1 MSLKEEY
8 KKDLL
13 EDLRYSVS
21 KFDTQVLTIASG
33 AIAISLTFIKEIV
46 PIKYA
51 VAEWLFLL
59 ALMCFI
65 ICLTLGFISHY
76 LSIKKI
82 SESIDKIDENRI
94 EEITSEEWI
103 PKINLGMVII
113 LPLGILLLTSYSL
126 INMKHYKEIS
136 NKPKRTI
143 TIEGTKIHK
152 NGK

>member
-33 AIAISLTFIKEIV
+33 AIAISLTFIKDIV

-51 VAEWLFLL
+51 VSEWLFLL
-59 ALMCFI
+59 ALLCFI

-82 SESIDKIDENRI
+82 AETIDKVDENRI
-94 EEITSEEWI
+94 NEITSEKWI
-103 PKINLGMVII
+103 PKINLSMVII
-113 LPLGILLLTSYSL
+113 LPVGILLLTSYSL
-126 INMKHYKEIS
+126 INMQHYKEVS
-136 NKPKRTI
+136 SKPKKTI
-143 TIEGTKIHK
+143 TID
-152 NGK
+152 